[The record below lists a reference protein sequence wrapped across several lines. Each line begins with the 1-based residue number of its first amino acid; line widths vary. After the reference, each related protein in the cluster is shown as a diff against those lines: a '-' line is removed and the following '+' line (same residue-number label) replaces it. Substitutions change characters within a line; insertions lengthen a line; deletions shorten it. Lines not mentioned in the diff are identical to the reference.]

1 MTIAILPARLAN
13 QIAAGEV
20 VERPASV
27 IKELIE
33 NSLDAGATS
42 IHIDVDKGGIKKIKI
57 TDNGQGIIKDELML
71 ALSRHATSKI
81 KSLNDLEAINSL
93 GFRGEALA
101 SISSVSRL
109 TLTSK
114 PKSQTSAW
122 QAVAEGRDMVVNI
135 KPAAHP
141 DGTSI
146 EVLDLFFNT
155 PARRKFLRTEKTEFN
170 HIDEVVRRIALA
182 HFEVSFML
190 THNGNTIRQYRI
202 ASTQAQCTKRVAAV
216 CGPKFIEYAV
226 EVDCP
231 HDNMK
236 LSGWLAKPSFSRG
249 QNDLSYSYVNG
260 RMMRDKLIN
269 HAIRQA
275 YADLLPP
282 DTYPA
287 FVLFLQLDHREV
299 DVNVHPSKHE
309 VRFHQSR
316 YVHDFIYSVC
326 HKALTS
332 ALAGEA
338 LFTTSE
344 NDISLVPEQSYA
356 MTGANVSVESADVPT
371 EHLSNQHN
379 ASVNYPRADYVKPL
393 QHVNEVDV
401 KDNKTASSYGYNS
414 ATQHIKPNTV
424 SPVAANNY
432 QALMTPHVDSS
443 KENLLMTNSPQK
455 VEQVLAKLQK
465 GITPDNQN
473 ILISIQEP
481 GYALYKAESGMRV
494 LSLFKLAQNT
504 YSKLVAQSWQSKA
517 NPSDNLFE
525 NDCEG
530 SDNSIEGLVSQPLL
544 LPVMLSLSDDQLR
557 LVLVEQEILSKA
569 GIVFIA
575 QSKNKIQIRQFP
587 ALLREQDVS
596 TTLIFIIDDL
606 IKTLNANDGEALCE
620 ADCHQS
626 IGLAMVLTEYNEL
639 YADILLKL
647 TNKMFKEQLSQQL
660 LLNSTPLDLTSHIK
674 QLL

>member
-1 MTIAILPARLAN
+1 MSIAILPARLAN

-42 IHIDVDKGGIKKIKI
+42 IHIDVDKGGIKRIKI
-57 TDNGQGIIKDELML
+57 TDNGHGIVKDELTL

-81 KSLNDLEAINSL
+81 KDLNDLEAITSL

-101 SISSVSRL
+101 SISSVARL

-114 PKSQTSAW
+114 PKTQNTAW
-122 QAVAEGRDMVVNI
+122 QAVAEGRDMSVNI

-170 HIDEVVRRIALA
+170 HIDEVVRRIALT
-182 HFEVSFML
+182 HFEVSFIL
-190 THNGNTIRQYRI
+190 THNGKTVRQYRS
-202 ASTQAQCTKRVAAV
+202 ASTHAQCTKRVAMV
-216 CGPKFIEYAV
+216 CGPKFIEHAV

-231 HDNMK
+231 HDNMR
-236 LSGWLAKPSFSRG
+236 LSGWLAKPSFSRS
-249 QNDLSYSYVNG
+249 QNDLCYSYVNG

-287 FVLFLQLDHREV
+287 FVLFLQLDYREV
-299 DVNVHPSKHE
+299 DVNVHPAKHE

-332 ALAGEA
+332 ALAGEQ
-338 LFTTSE
+338 LFTPSE
-344 NDISLVPEQSYA
+344 NDIALVPEQSYA
-356 MTGANVSVESADVPT
+356 SVDTNDVTTSPT
-371 EHLSNQHN
+371 SNTEC
-379 ASVNYPRADYVKPL
+379 APVNYQKADYIKPL
-393 QHVNEVDV
+393 QHIHDVSNRQSARNTISEV
-401 KDNKTASSYGYNS
+401 
-414 ATQHIKPNTV
+414 ATT
-424 SPVAANNY
+424 NY
-432 QALMTPHVDSS
+432 QALMTPHVDVSS
-443 KENLLMTNSPQK
+443 EVALATGSTKDFTLEHDLAIQQASANQSILL
-455 VEQVLAKLQK
+455 
-465 GITPDNQN
+465 
-473 ILISIQEP
+473 SIHQP
-481 GYALYKAESGMRV
+481 GYALYKAESEVRV
-494 LSLFKLAQNT
+494 LSLFKLAKCT
-504 YSKLVAQSWQSKA
+504 YGKLVEQSWQKISEEIDS
-517 NPSDNLFE
+517 NN
-525 NDCEG
+525 
-530 SDNSIEGLVSQPLL
+530 EGLISQPLL
-544 LPVMLSLSDDQLR
+544 LPVMVSLSPEQHN
-557 LVLVEQEILSKA
+557 LVIAQQEKLATA
-569 GIVFIA
+569 GIVLVK
-575 QSKNKIQIRQFP
+575 QSQNKIQIRQFP

-596 TTLIFIIDDL
+596 SAVITIINELIERQNGDEGNELDERAI
-606 IKTLNANDGEALCE
+606 
-620 ADCHQS
+620 CHCV
-626 IGLAMVLTEYNEL
+626 GVAMVLAQYDEVQAETL
-639 YADILLKL
+639 VKL
-647 TNKMFKEQLSQQL
+647 ARKLFNEQLSQQL

-674 QLL
+674 QLH

>member
-57 TDNGQGIIKDELML
+57 TDNGHGIVKDELTL

-81 KSLNDLEAINSL
+81 KNLNDLEAIDSL

-101 SISSVSRL
+101 SISSVARL

-114 PKSQTSAW
+114 PQSQATAW
-122 QAVAEGRDMVVNI
+122 QAIAEGRDMSVNI

-182 HFEVSFML
+182 HFDVSFTL
-190 THNGNTIRQYRI
+190 THNGNTVRQYRMS
-202 ASTQAQCTKRVAAV
+202 STHAQCVKRVAMV
-216 CGPKFIEYAV
+216 CGPKFIEHAV

-231 HDNMK
+231 HDNMT
-236 LSGWLAKPSFSRG
+236 LSGWLAKPSFSRS
-249 QNDLSYSYVNG
+249 QNDLCYSYVNG

-275 YADLLPP
+275 YADLLPT

-287 FVLFLQLDHREV
+287 FVLFLELDHREV
-299 DVNVHPSKHE
+299 DVNVHPAKHE

-332 ALAGEA
+332 ALADQE
-338 LFTTSE
+338 LFTPADS
-344 NDISLVPEQSYA
+344 DLALAPEQSYSSLA
-356 MTGANVSVESADVPT
+356 GNVKDNQSSTEPT
-371 EHLSNQHN
+371 
-379 ASVNYPRADYVKPL
+379 VNYPTTDYIRPL
-393 QHVNEVDV
+393 QHVNDAGNRQPSYSGYGQQE
-401 KDNKTASSYGYNS
+401 KANESSPIAS
-414 ATQHIKPNTV
+414 A
-424 SPVAANNY
+424 NY
-432 QALMTPHVDSS
+432 QALMTPHQEALPQAQHISDSRQDKAQEQEVIS
-443 KENLLMTNSPQK
+443 MQSSPTQSAFLSLH
-455 VEQVLAKLQK
+455 Q
-465 GITPDNQN
+465 
-473 ILISIQEP
+473 P
-481 GYALYKAESGMRV
+481 GYALYKAESGVRV
-494 LSLFKLAQNT
+494 LSLFNLAKST
-504 YSKLVAQSWQSKA
+504 YGKLVEQSWQLKNA
-517 NPSDNLFE
+517 QSDQA
-525 NDCEG
+525 
-530 SDNSIEGLVSQPLL
+530 IECLVSQPLL
-544 LPVMLSLSDDQLR
+544 LPVILSLSEKQLSF
-557 LVLVEQEILSKA
+557 VLAEQEILAKA
-569 GIVFIA
+569 GIVFVE
-575 QSKNKIQIRQFP
+575 QSKNKIQIRKFP
-587 ALLREQDVS
+587 ALLRQQDVS
-596 TTLIFIIDDL
+596 NALTVIIGELISKLNTTQDQLARESDL
-606 IKTLNANDGEALCE
+606 
-620 ADCHQS
+620 HQS
-626 IGLAMVLTEYNEL
+626 IGLAMVLAHYDETQ
-639 YADILLKL
+639 ADILLKL
-647 TNKMFKEQLSQQL
+647 SKKLFHEQLSQQL
-660 LLNSTPLDLTSHIK
+660 LLNSIPLDLTSHIK
-674 QLL
+674 KLF

>member
-1 MTIAILPARLAN
+1 MTIAILPARLTN

-33 NSLDAGATS
+33 NSIDAGATS

-57 TDNGQGIIKDELML
+57 TDNGHGIIKDELTL

-81 KSLNDLEAINSL
+81 KSLSDLEAIDSL

-114 PKSQTSAW
+114 PQGQDTAW
-122 QAVAEGRDMVVNI
+122 QAVAEGRDMSVTI

-182 HFEVSFML
+182 HFEVSFLL
-190 THNGNTIRQYRI
+190 THNGNTVRQYRM
-202 ASTQAQCTKRVAAV
+202 ASTHAQCTKRVAMI

-231 HDNMK
+231 HDNMT
-236 LSGWLAKPSFSRG
+236 LSGWLAKPSFSRS
-249 QNDLSYSYVNG
+249 QNDLCYSYVNG

-332 ALAGEA
+332 ALAGEE
-338 LFTTSE
+338 LFTRAEVDLT
-344 NDISLVPEQSYA
+344 LVPEKSYSIVNETQENHA
-356 MTGANVSVESADVPT
+356 VTSSGNVSPT
-371 EHLSNQHN
+371 T
-379 ASVNYPRADYVKPL
+379 VNYSRADYVRPL
-393 QHVNEVDV
+393 QHVSD
-401 KDNKTASSYGYNS
+401 ASSDQPVYGYGGNS
-414 ATQHIKPNTV
+414 QKIQPNKV
-424 SPVAANNY
+424 SLVAASNY
-432 QALMTPHVDSS
+432 QALMTPHTEVLSSDSAQDITQEHEVTVLHS
-443 KENLLMTNSPQK
+443 NANLSFLLS
-455 VEQVLAKLQK
+455 VY
-465 GITPDNQN
+465 
-473 ILISIQEP
+473 EP
-481 GYALYKAESGMRV
+481 GYVLYTAESGVRV
-494 LSLFKLAQNT
+494 LSLFKLAKNT
-504 YSKLVAQSWQSKA
+504 YGKLVEQSWK
-517 NPSDNLFE
+517 NNLSE
-525 NDCEG
+525 D
-530 SDNSIEGLVSQPLL
+530 STASLVSQPLL
-544 LPVMLSLSDDQLR
+544 LPVMLSLSE
-557 LVLVEQEILSKA
+557 EQHNTAIAQQTLLAKA
-569 GIVFIA
+569 GIIFIE
-575 QSKNKIQIRQFP
+575 QHKNKIKIRQFP

-596 TTLIFIIDDL
+596 HAFIIILDDL
-606 IKTLNANDGEALCE
+606 IKRLSLKSSEQICE
-620 ADCHQS
+620 IDIHYS
-626 IGLAMVLTEYNEL
+626 IGLAMVLAQYNETQ
-639 YADILLKL
+639 ADILLKL
-647 TNKMFKEQLSQQL
+647 SKKLFNEQLSQQL
-660 LLNSTPLDLTSHIK
+660 LLNSLPLDLTSHIK
-674 QLL
+674 KLL

>member
-57 TDNGQGIIKDELML
+57 TDNGHGIVKDELTL

-81 KSLNDLEAINSL
+81 KNLNDLEAIDSL

-101 SISSVSRL
+101 SISSVARL

-114 PKSQTSAW
+114 PQSQATAW
-122 QAVAEGRDMVVNI
+122 QAIAEGRDMSVNI

-182 HFEVSFML
+182 HFDVSFTL
-190 THNGNTIRQYRI
+190 THNGNTVRQYRMS
-202 ASTQAQCTKRVAAV
+202 STHAQCVKRVAMV
-216 CGPKFIEYAV
+216 CGAKFIEHAV

-231 HDNMK
+231 HDNMT
-236 LSGWLAKPSFSRG
+236 LSGWLAKPSFSRS
-249 QNDLSYSYVNG
+249 QNDLCYSYVNG

-275 YADLLPP
+275 YADLLPA

-287 FVLFLQLDHREV
+287 FVLFLELDHHEV
-299 DVNVHPSKHE
+299 DVNVHPAKHE

-332 ALAGEA
+332 ALADQE
-338 LFTTSE
+338 LITPVESE
-344 NDISLVPEQSYA
+344 LTLAPEQSYSSV
-356 MTGANVSVESADVPT
+356 GANERPDNHPSTPA
-371 EHLSNQHN
+371 
-379 ASVNYPRADYVKPL
+379 AVNYPNADYIRPL
-393 QHVNEVDV
+393 QHVNDIG
-401 KDNKTASSYGYNS
+401 NRQASSNGYAQQAKTNVS
-414 ATQHIKPNTV
+414 
-424 SPVAANNY
+424 SPVASANY
-432 QALMTPHVDSS
+432 QALMTPHHEALPQAQHISESHQELVQEHEMHGIEASS
-443 KENLLMTNSPQK
+443 TQSAFLSLHQ
-455 VEQVLAKLQK
+455 
-465 GITPDNQN
+465 
-473 ILISIQEP
+473 P
-481 GYALYKAESGMRV
+481 GYALYKAESGVRV
-494 LSLFKLAQNT
+494 LSLFNLAKSTYGKLIE
-504 YSKLVAQSWQSKA
+504 QSWQHKNA
-517 NPSDNLFE
+517 QSDQT
-525 NDCEG
+525 
-530 SDNSIEGLVSQPLL
+530 IECLVSQPLL
-544 LPVMLSLSDDQLR
+544 LPVILSLSEKQLNFAIA
-557 LVLVEQEILSKA
+557 EQEILAKA
-569 GIVFIA
+569 GIVFVE
-575 QSKNKIQIRQFP
+575 QSKNKIQIRKFP

-596 TTLIFIIDDL
+596 NALIIIIDEL
-606 IKTLNANDGEALCE
+606 INKLNTAQDQLTRESELFQGIA
-620 ADCHQS
+620 
-626 IGLAMVLTEYNEL
+626 LAMVLANYDESQ
-639 YADILLKL
+639 ADLLLKL
-647 TNKMFKEQLSQQL
+647 SKKLFHEQLSQQL
-660 LLNSTPLDLTSHIK
+660 LLNSIPLDLTSHIK
-674 QLL
+674 KLF

>member
-57 TDNGQGIIKDELML
+57 TDNGHGIVKDELTL

-81 KSLNDLEAINSL
+81 KDLNDLEAIDSL

-101 SISSVSRL
+101 SISSVARL

-114 PKSQTSAW
+114 PKSQATAW
-122 QAVAEGRDMVVNI
+122 QAIAEGRDMSVNI

-182 HFEVSFML
+182 HFDVSFTL
-190 THNGNTIRQYRI
+190 THNGNTVRQYRM
-202 ASTQAQCTKRVAAV
+202 SNTHAQCVKRVAMV
-216 CGPKFIEYAV
+216 CGPKFIEHAV

-231 HDNMK
+231 HDNMT
-236 LSGWLAKPSFSRG
+236 LSGWLAKPSFSRS
-249 QNDLSYSYVNG
+249 QNDLCYSYVNG

-275 YADLLPP
+275 YADLLPA

-287 FVLFLQLDHREV
+287 FVLFLELDHHEV
-299 DVNVHPSKHE
+299 DVNVHPAKHE

-332 ALAGEA
+332 ALADQE
-338 LFTTSE
+338 LITPTDRE
-344 NDISLVPEQSYA
+344 LNLTPEQSYSSV
-356 MTGANVSVESADVPT
+356 GANERLNEGIAASSSVSY
-371 EHLSNQHN
+371 SN
-379 ASVNYPRADYVKPL
+379 ADYIRPL
-393 QHVNEVDV
+393 QHVHGAGNRQPSNGGYGQQAKTNESSSV
-401 KDNKTASSYGYNS
+401 AS
-414 ATQHIKPNTV
+414 A
-424 SPVAANNY
+424 NY
-432 QALMTPHVDSS
+432 QSLMTPHQ
-443 KENLLMTNSPQK
+443 EALPQAQL
-455 VEQVLAKLQK
+455 VPGSHQDTVQEQKLQSTQSSTTK
-465 GITPDNQN
+465 SDF
-473 ILISIQEP
+473 LSLHHP
-481 GYALYKAESGMRV
+481 GYALYEAGSGVRV
-494 LSLFKLAQNT
+494 LSLFNLAKST
-504 YSKLVAQSWQSKA
+504 YVKLVEQSWQHD
-517 NPSDNLFE
+517 NEQSDQA
-525 NDCEG
+525 
-530 SDNSIEGLVSQPLL
+530 IESLISQPLL
-544 LPVMLSLSDDQLR
+544 LPVILSLSEKQLNF
-557 LVLVEQEILSKA
+557 VVAEQAILAKA
-569 GIVFIA
+569 GIVFVE
-575 QSKNKIQIRQFP
+575 QSKNKIQIRKFP

-596 TTLIFIIDDL
+596 NAFIIIIDEL
-606 IKTLNANDGEALCE
+606 ISKLTTTQDKLVGESEL
-620 ADCHQS
+620 HQS
-626 IGLAMVLTEYNEL
+626 IALAMVLTHYDETQAAN
-639 YADILLKL
+639 LLKL
-647 TNKMFKEQLSQQL
+647 SKKLFHEQLSQQL
-660 LLNSTPLDLTSHIK
+660 LLNSIPLDLTSHIK
-674 QLL
+674 KLF

>member
-1 MTIAILPARLAN
+1 MSIAILPARLAN

-57 TDNGQGIIKDELML
+57 TDNGHGIVKDELTL

-81 KSLNDLEAINSL
+81 KDLNDLEAINSL

-114 PKSQTSAW
+114 PKSQDTAW
-122 QAVAEGRDMVVNI
+122 QAVAEGRDMSVSV

-182 HFEVSFML
+182 HFGVSFQL
-190 THNGNTIRQYRI
+190 THNGNTVRQYRM
-202 ASTQAQCTKRVAAV
+202 ASTQAQFTKRVAMV
-216 CGPKFIEYAV
+216 CGQKFIEHAV

-231 HDNMK
+231 HDNMT
-236 LSGWLAKPSFSRG
+236 LSGWLAKPSFSRS
-249 QNDLSYSYVNG
+249 QNDLCYSYVNG

-275 YADLLPP
+275 YADLLPA

-287 FVLFLQLDHREV
+287 FVLFLQLDHSEV
-299 DVNVHPSKHE
+299 DVNVHPAKHE

-332 ALAGEA
+332 ALAGEEMFA
-338 LFTTSE
+338 TAGSE
-344 NDISLVPEQSYA
+344 IDLVPEQSYA
-356 MTGANVSVESADVPT
+356 TNVVNESQENHST
-371 EHLSNQHN
+371 E
-379 ASVNYPRADYVKPL
+379 NYSRADYVKPL
-393 QHVNEVDV
+393 QHVSDV
-401 KDNKTASSYGYNS
+401 QAHQTSYSNRAPQGESAYARTQSISPTAT
-414 ATQHIKPNTV
+414 A
-424 SPVAANNY
+424 NY
-432 QALMTPHVDSS
+432 QALMTPSADIPSDKQSS
-443 KENLLMTNSPQK
+443 SCSESLLQNRNALDKFEP
-455 VEQVLAKLQK
+455 AKQTFFLSVQA
-465 GITPDNQN
+465 
-473 ILISIQEP
+473 P
-481 GYALYKAESGMRV
+481 GYALYKAEDDVRI
-494 LSLFKLAQNT
+494 LSLFTLAKMT
-504 YSKLVAQSWQSKA
+504 YSKMVEQSWQK
-517 NPSDNLFE
+517 E
-525 NDCEG
+525 NMQADSNIACL
-530 SDNSIEGLVSQPLL
+530 ISQPLL
-544 LPVMLSLSDDQLR
+544 LPVMVCLSSEQVSLALS
-557 LVLVEQEILSKA
+557 EQDALAQA
-569 GIVFIA
+569 GIVFVL
-575 QSKNKIQIRQFP
+575 QGKEKIQIRQFP

-596 TTLIFIIDDL
+596 RAVMVIIDEL
-606 IKTLNANDGEALCE
+606 IKK
-620 ADCHQS
+620 QS
-626 IGLAMVLTEYNEL
+626 INDTKELNESDFYYSIGAAMVLAQYDEIQ
-639 YADILLKL
+639 ADVLLSLAKTL
-647 TNKMFKEQLSQQL
+647 FNEQLSQQL
-660 LLNSTPLDLTSHIK
+660 LLNSIPLDLTSHIK

>member
-57 TDNGQGIIKDELML
+57 TDNGHGIVKEELTL

-81 KSLNDLEAINSL
+81 KNLSDLEAIGSL

-101 SISSVSRL
+101 SISSVARL

-114 PKSQTSAW
+114 PQFQATAW
-122 QAVAEGRDMVVNI
+122 QAVAEGRDMSVNI

-182 HFEVSFML
+182 HFEVSFSL

-202 ASTQAQCTKRVAAV
+202 ANTHAQCIKRVAMV
-216 CGPKFIEYAV
+216 CGPKFIEHAV

-231 HDNMK
+231 HDNMT
-236 LSGWLAKPSFSRG
+236 LSGWLAKPSFSRS
-249 QNDLSYSYVNG
+249 QNDLCYSYVNG

-332 ALAGEA
+332 ALAGEE
-338 LFTTSE
+338 LFTTADS
-344 NDISLVPEQSYA
+344 DLTLVPEQSYSSLCA
-356 MTGANVSVESADVPT
+356 KDEQVSHSSSAT
-371 EHLSNQHN
+371 T
-379 ASVNYPRADYVKPL
+379 ANYPSTDYIRPL
-393 QHVNEVDV
+393 QHVND
-401 KDNKTASSYGYNS
+401 ASHGQSGYGYSGNGQQEKTNTIS
-414 ATQHIKPNTV
+414 QIAAT
-424 SPVAANNY
+424 NY
-432 QALMTPHVDSS
+432 QALMTPHKGTSAQVQNTRGSDQESAQ
-443 KENLLMTNSPQK
+443 KHETINL
-455 VEQVLAKLQK
+455 
-465 GITPDNQN
+465 QN
-473 ILISIQEP
+473 PAEPSAFLSVHKP
-481 GYALYKAESGMRV
+481 GYALYKAESGVRV
-494 LSLFKLAQNT
+494 LSLFNLAKST
-504 YSKLVAQSWQSKA
+504 YGKLVEQSWQRKTEQ
-517 NPSDNLFE
+517 SDNT
-525 NDCEG
+525 
-530 SDNSIEGLVSQPLL
+530 IEYLVSQPLL
-544 LPVMLSLSDDQLR
+544 LPVILSLSEKQLSF
-557 LVLVEQEILSKA
+557 VLAEQEILSNA
-569 GIVFIA
+569 GIVFIE

-596 TTLIFIIDDL
+596 NALIIIIDEL
-606 IKTLNANDGEALCE
+606 IEKISLTKAEALCE
-620 ADCHQS
+620 TDLHQS
-626 IGLAMVLTEYNEL
+626 IGLAMVLAEYDETQ
-639 YADILLKL
+639 ADILLILSKKL
-647 TNKMFKEQLSQQL
+647 FHEQLSQQL
-660 LLNSTPLDLTSHIK
+660 LLNSIPLDLTSHIK
-674 QLL
+674 TLF

>member
-1 MTIAILPARLAN
+1 MSIAILPARLAN

-42 IHIDVDKGGIKKIKI
+42 IQIDVDKGGIKKIKI
-57 TDNGQGIIKDELML
+57 TDNGHGIVKDELTL

-81 KSLNDLEAINSL
+81 KDLNDLEAIDSL

-114 PKSQTSAW
+114 PKDQTTAW
-122 QAVAEGRDMVVNI
+122 QAVAEGRDMSVNV

-146 EVLDLFFNT
+146 EALDLFFNT

-182 HFEVSFML
+182 HFCVSFTL
-190 THNGNTIRQYRI
+190 THNGNTVRQYRI
-202 ASTQAQCTKRVAAV
+202 ASTHVQQAKRVAMV
-216 CGPKFIEYAV
+216 CGPKFIEHAV

-231 HDNMK
+231 HDNMT
-236 LSGWLAKPSFSRG
+236 LSGWLTKPSFSRS
-249 QNDLSYSYVNG
+249 QNDLCYSYVNG

-287 FVLFLQLDHREV
+287 FVLFLKLDHKEV
-299 DVNVHPSKHE
+299 DVNVHPAKHE

-332 ALAGEA
+332 ALAGEE
-338 LFTTSE
+338 LFATPDS
-344 NDISLVPEQSYA
+344 DMALVPEQSYS
-356 MTGANVSVESADVPT
+356 TSGENEGQGKI
-371 EHLSNQHN
+371 LSSSSDS
-379 ASVNYPRADYVKPL
+379 SVNYPRADYVKPL
-393 QHVNEVDV
+393 QHVND
-401 KDNKTASSYGYNS
+401 TSSRQSAYGYSGNS
-414 ATQHIKPNTV
+414 QQTSRNSL

-432 QALMTPHVDSS
+432 QSLMTPHVDVLS
-443 KENLLMTNSPQK
+443 KGPIISTAN
-455 VEQVLAKLQK
+455 K
-465 GITPDNQN
+465 GFALEHE
-473 ILISIQEP
+473 LISEYCLSNPNIFISLHQP
-481 GYALYKAESGMRV
+481 GYALYKTENKVRV
-494 LSLFKLAQNT
+494 LSLFKLAAST
-504 YSKLVAQSWQSKA
+504 FAKLVEQSWQKNIDQS
-517 NPSDNLFE
+517 
-525 NDCEG
+525 
-530 SDNSIEGLVSQPLL
+530 NSTNEGLVSQPLL
-544 LPVMLSLSDDQLR
+544 LPVMVRLSDEQLN
-557 LVLVEQEILSKA
+557 LAIAEQEILSKA
-569 GIVFIA
+569 GVIFVKH
-575 QSKNKIQIRQFP
+575 SKNKIQIRQFP

-596 TTLIFIIDDL
+596 QAFVTIIDEL
-606 IKTLNANDGEALCE
+606 IKKQSKNVGKQLCQGELS
-620 ADCHQS
+620 QS
-626 IGLAMVLTEYNEL
+626 LAVAMILPDYDETQT
-639 YADILLKL
+639 DSLLKL
-647 TNKMFKEQLSQQL
+647 SIKLFNDQLSQQL
-660 LLNSTPLDLTSHIK
+660 LLNSIPLDLTSHIK
-674 QLL
+674 QLT